1 MVIFL
6 KPTTVGI
13 PQAHKPKTNVLRA
26 YRVNTCRKPTV
37 MGMVQLIHDTENSIY
52 GRPA

>member
-1 MVIFL
+1 
-6 KPTTVGI
+6 
-13 PQAHKPKTNVLRA
+13 
-26 YRVNTCRKPTV
+26 